1 MESVVLDT
9 PAGID
14 ARLGWDPSVTPHD
27 RKRILTRQIIGARL
41 GVEPSS
47 VRIERE
53 SPTTFGHHTRLI
65 AAVDGG
71 ELALVIGVAEYRHAT
86 VVTVHEPTL
95 LVGVD
100 LRDLHPDPQTRA
112 VMHAHSHL
120 WEGTTELEFLTH
132 WTRVQAVLAA
142 DGRGGHVRPEWVRLD
157 QNGTRGSIRDRPAR
171 YTIVDVSRNAFVITL
186 AYAPAPTA

>member
-27 RKRILTRQIIGARL
+27 RKRILTRQIVAARL
-41 GVEPSS
+41 GVEPSV

-65 AAVDGG
+65 ASVERA
-71 ELALVIGVAEYRHAT
+71 ELPLVIGVAEYRAAT
-86 VVTVHEPTL
+86 VVTVHEPSL
-95 LVGVD
+95 LVGID
-100 LRDLHPDPQTRA
+100 LRDLHPDPETRA
-112 VMHAHSHL
+112 VIHAHSKL
-120 WEGTTELEFLTH
+120 WEGSTELDFLTH

-142 DGRGGHVRPEWVRLD
+142 DGRGARVRPEWVRLD
-157 QNGTRGSIRDRPAR
+157 QNGTRGSIRDRRAN
-171 YTIVDVSRNAFVITL
+171 YTLVDLSRNAFVITL
-186 AYAPAPTA
+186 AYAPVPED

>member
-1 MESVVLDT
+1 MESVGLDA

-27 RKRILTRQIIGARL
+27 RKRILARQIIGARL
-41 GVEPSS
+41 GVEPTA

-65 AAVDGG
+65 ASVDGA
-71 ELALVIGVAEYRHAT
+71 ELALVIGVAEYRAAT
-86 VVTVHEPTL
+86 VVWVHDPETR
-95 LVGVD
+95 VGVD

-112 VMHAHSHL
+112 VIRSHSRL
-120 WEGTTELEFLTH
+120 WEGSTELDFLTH

-142 DGRGGHVRPEWVRLD
+142 DGRGARVRAEWVVLD
-157 QNGTRGSIRDRPAR
+157 RAGTRGWINDRPTR
-171 YTIVDVSRNAFVITL
+171 YTVVDLSRNAFVVTL
-186 AYAPAPTA
+186 AYSSEPEV